1 MRLQTKL
8 LAAFGAVFL
17 SLYLAVEYHQYSE
30 NRAAIVAQLLEEAE
44 VIAGTL
50 QAVRRVYHH
59 QFVASGLPVND
70 ETIGFLP
77 AHAMSRI
84 SAEFLHFVRTGL
96 SFNNVSDRARNPR
109 NAADH
114 IELDAINYF
123 RTTQD
128 ATYRMAPF
136 TASDNRQF
144 YHFSKPLR
152 IEQYCLQCHG
162 SRQDA
167 PPTIRAQYDL
177 GFDYQLGDVR
187 GILSIKLPADEL
199 QRRVIA
205 RQSRE
210 TGTRLAVFSAAFM
223 LLFLLLKYVV
233 VRRLALLKDQM
244 QRLRGG
250 DYTARVSTTGN
261 DELTE
266 LAHSF
271 NAMVDAV
278 AAGNT
283 QIERERIFLQ
293 TVIDGALDP
302 IMVIATD
309 YQVLM
314 MNKAARRYLDHGQ
327 ELPLSCHQV
336 SHKQEQPCAGNGH
349 PCPLDE
355 VRRTL
360 RPVTM
365 VHEHV
370 LADGSHRLFEL
381 EATPLL
387 DEMGGFKGIIETSR
401 DITDRVQAEERLR
414 KLSQAVEQ
422 SPVSV
427 IITDLDGAIEYV
439 NPKFEEVTGYQLDE
453 VRGCNP
459 RVLKSGHTAQGEYR
473 ILWDTIRR
481 GDIWRG
487 EFLNRR
493 KNGELFWEYASISP
507 IRNMQGEVDHFL
519 AVKEDIT
526 VRKEYEQRL
535 LYQESYDALT
545 ELPNR
550 MLAADRV
557 GQALAHARREGRSV
571 GVVSLDL
578 DSFKTINDSLGHGS
592 GDELL
597 LQLARRLIAAMRE
610 GDTVA
615 RLGGDEFLMVLADLA
630 TPEDAE
636 RVLDKVRAVFARPF
650 AVEDKS
656 IYVTASMGVTVAPD
670 DSEDVHI
677 LLRNADAALH
687 RAKELGRN
695 KTQFF
700 TPEMNE
706 RAMKRL
712 ELESELGHALERGE
726 LLLHYQPQVLSGS
739 ARVTGAEALVRW
751 RNSRFGMISPDRFIP
766 LAEESG
772 LIIPIGRWVLET
784 ACREAAGWPRSL
796 RVSVNVSSRQF
807 REGTLVETVAQ
818 VLADTGLASE
828 RLELEVT
835 ESLLLED
842 VDSVAQTLERLQHLG
857 VRIALDD
864 FGTGYSSLSYL
875 KRFPFGVLKIDRS
888 FVSDIIENPDDA
900 ALCTAIIQMAHVL
913 NLQVIAEGVETA
925 AQLDYLASHGV
936 DLLQGFYY
944 SRPLPAVEFLHYLD
958 ERGGQ

>member
-70 ETIGFLP
+70 DTIGFLP

-96 SFNNVSDRARNPR
+96 SFNNVSDRARNPQ
-109 NAADH
+109 NAADR
-114 IELDAINYF
+114 IELEAINYF
-123 RTTQD
+123 RATQD
-128 ATYRMAPF
+128 ATYRMVPF

-205 RQSRE
+205 RHSRE
-210 TGTRLAVFSAAFM
+210 MGTRMAVFSAAFM
-223 LLFLLLKYVV
+223 LLFLLIKYVV

-250 DYTARVSTTGN
+250 DYSACVSTTGN

-314 MNKAARRYLDHGQ
+314 MNKAARRYLEQGQ

-336 SHKQEQPCAGNGH
+336 SHKQEQPCGGNGH

-370 LADGSHRLFEL
+370 LADGSRRLFEL

-387 DEMGGFKGIIETSR
+387 DEHGGFTGIIETSR
-401 DITDRVQAEERLR
+401 DITERVQAEERLR

-427 IITDLDGAIEYV
+427 IITDINGAIEYV
-439 NPKFEEVTGYQLDE
+439 NPKFEEVTGYLLDE
-453 VRGCNP
+453 VRGNNP
-459 RVLKSGHTAQGEYR
+459 RVLKSGHTAAGEYR
-473 ILWDTIRR
+473 VLWDTITH

-507 IRNMQGEVDHFL
+507 IRNAEGEVDHFL

-535 LYQESYDALT
+535 LHQESYDALT

-550 MLAADRV
+550 VLAADRV
-557 GQALAHARREGRSV
+557 GQAVVHARREGRSV
-571 GVVSLDL
+571 GVVSMDL
-578 DSFKTINDSLGHGS
+578 DNFKNINDSLGHGS
-592 GDELL
+592 GDALL
-597 LQLARRLIAAMRE
+597 LQLARRLVAAMRE

-630 TPEDAE
+630 TAEDVE
-636 RVLDKVRAVFARPF
+636 RVLDKVRAVFERPF
-650 AVEDKS
+650 LVEDKS
-656 IYVTASMGVTVAPD
+656 IYITPSIGVTVAPD

-677 LLRNADAALH
+677 LLRNADAAMH

-700 TPEMNE
+700 TQEMNE
-706 RAMKRL
+706 RAVKRL
-712 ELESELGHALERGE
+712 ELESQLRQALDRGE
-726 LLLHYQPQVLSGS
+726 LSLHYQPQVISGS
-739 ARVTGAEALVRW
+739 GRVVGAEALLRW
-751 RNSRFGMISPDRFIP
+751 QHPSFGVVGPERFIP
-766 LAEESG
+766 LAEENG
-772 LIIPIGRWVLET
+772 LIVPMGRWVLET
-784 ACREAAGWPRSL
+784 ACREAIGWPRPL

-807 REGTLVETVAQ
+807 RDGELVATVAQ
-818 VLADTGLASE
+818 VLADTGMAPE

-842 VDSVAQTLERLQHLG
+842 VEGTAQILERLQALG

-888 FVSDIIENPDDA
+888 FVSGINEDPDAA
-900 ALCTAIIQMAHVL
+900 ALCEAIIQMAHVL
-913 NLQVIAEGVETA
+913 SLKVIAEGVETA
-925 AQLDYLASHGV
+925 EQLEYLAARGV
-936 DLLQGFYY
+936 DLVQGYYY
-944 SRPLPAVEFLHYLD
+944 SRPLPAAEFLLYL
-958 ERGGQ
+958 EKSGR